1 MLEPNDAGDPSEQAA
16 GLRRSMS
23 RRPVQVVAVTGGKG
37 GVGKT
42 NVSANLGI
50 ALSRLGRR
58 VMLLDADLGL
68 ANLDVLLGLQPQGTL
83 AEVLDGERSLDDI
96 LVRGPAGITV
106 VPGASGM
113 RRYAALDA
121 RRQAGLVAAFGGV
134 GRDVDALIIDTA
146 AGIGDPVLGF
156 CQAAQRVLVVVCD
169 EPTAMTDAYALI
181 KVLSR
186 EYGVRDFDLLA
197 SMTRSADEGPELHRK
212 LLRVTDRFL
221 DVRLGYAGAIPH
233 DERLREAVRRQEAV
247 MEAYPA
253 SRAARAFDAL
263 ARHVAAWQVPE
274 HPRGHVEFFVERL
287 LAAGRTE
294 RKLQ

>member
-1 MLEPNDAGDPSEQAA
+1 MA
-16 GLRRSMS
+16 

-50 ALSRLGRR
+50 ALARLGRR

-68 ANLDVLLGLQPQGTL
+68 ANLDVLLGLRSQGTL
-83 AEVLDGERSLDDI
+83 AEVLDGERSLDEI
-96 LVRGPAGITV
+96 LVNGPSGVTV

-113 RRYAALDA
+113 RRLAALDA
-121 RRQAGLVAAFGGV
+121 RQQAGLVSAFGGLA
-134 GRDVDALIIDTA
+134 RDVDALIVDTA

-169 EPTAMTDAYALI
+169 EPTAMTDAYALV

-186 EYGVRDFDLLA
+186 ECGVRDFDVLA
-197 SMTRSADEGPELHRK
+197 NMTRSAEEGPDLHRK

-233 DERLREAVRRQEAV
+233 DERLREAVRRQESV
-247 MEAYPA
+247 LEAYPG
-253 SRAARAFDAL
+253 SPAARAFDTL
-263 ARHVAAWQVPE
+263 ARRVAGWPVPE

-287 LAAGRTE
+287 LAASRSP